1 MGSSLWTIQNRD
13 PDILCFKTL
22 RARMQ
27 HPQLEGRGWSQEP
40 SAQLRPAPILGVLEV
55 QSYLVSQNLDTD
67 FETVRA
73 PVN

>member
-1 MGSSLWTIQNRD
+1 
-13 PDILCFKTL
+13 
-22 RARMQ
+22 MQ